1 VVRGAWCVVRGA
13 WCVERGAGCGHSSY
27 LKPFWKNI
35 FSGRSKKVLRI
46 DIARLREKSFAI
58 FTAAGISPTDSAM
71 FTDVLLTT
79 DMRGVY
85 SHGVVRSARYIDC
98 LRAGGIK
105 RDAELTLLDD
115 SGSAMRFNANGGLGI
130 PASCKVTQKLI
141 ERASTQAISIATLNH
156 SDHYGAAGYYA
167 MLGAEAGLLTLSM
180 SNTIPLIVPPGGKAA
195 AIGNNPFAYAAPGK
209 KHRALCFDIC
219 MSKAAS
225 GKILI
230 AARDGKTI
238 PQGWI
243 LNSAGEPS
251 TDPNDIFRNASMLPF
266 GEHKG
271 YGLAL
276 MVELLAG
283 VLAGAGLLS
292 EVHSWNKLPGQ
303 DSNTGHCFIAIN
315 PQFIGGLDL
324 FRRRV
329 DAVIDE
335 LKNTATADGQRVLY
349 PGELEMEKEADARKN
364 GIPLPDASL
373 QELKRAAKM
382 VGIELL
388 TENLLFR

>member
-1 VVRGAWCVVRGA
+1 M
-13 WCVERGAGCGHSSY
+13 
-27 LKPFWKNI
+27 
-35 FSGRSKKVLRI
+35 LRI
-46 DIARLREKSFAI
+46 DIARLREKCVEI
-58 FTAAGISPTDSAM
+58 FTAAGIPPADSVMLA
-71 FTDVLLTT
+71 DVLSTT

-105 RDAELTLLDD
+105 ADAEPTLLDD

-141 ERASTQAISIATLNH
+141 ERASTQAITLATLNH

-167 MLGAEAGLLTLSM
+167 MLGAEAGLLMLSM
-180 SNTIPLIVPPGGKAA
+180 SNTLPLMAPPGGKAA

-209 KHRALCFDIC
+209 KYPALLFDIC
-219 MSKAAS
+219 MSKVAS
-225 GKILI
+225 GKIQI
-230 AARDGKTI
+230 AASEGKTI

-243 LNSAGEPS
+243 LNAEGEPS
-251 TDPNDIFRNASMLPF
+251 TDPNDIFRNAAMLPF

-276 MVELLAG
+276 MVELLAA

-292 EVHSWNKLPGQ
+292 EVHSWNCRPGR

-324 FRRRV
+324 FRSRV

-335 LKNTATADGQRVLY
+335 LKNTPTGDGQRILY

-373 QELKRAAKM
+373 QELKRAAEM
-382 VGIELL
+382 TGIELL